1 MLESS
6 SVLQSCAA
14 DCFRTREESITN
26 RTLTRI
32 TEVVSRLNS
41 SLHRY
46 DADHNDQSSSTS
58 KHLQKT
64 FRKKTHRRV
73 QTEASV
79 LISIHIHDFSLI
91 DLKSYCEECEAD

>member
-14 DCFRTREESITN
+14 DCFRTREEPLTN

-46 DADHNDQSSSTS
+46 DADHNDQSSSTYI
-58 KHLQKT
+58 HLQKT
-64 FRKKTHRRV
+64 FRKTHRRV
-73 QTEASV
+73 QTESCV
-79 LISIHIHDFSLI
+79 LISIHINDFSLI

>member
-14 DCFRTREESITN
+14 DCFRTREEPLTN
-26 RTLTRI
+26 RTLTPI

-58 KHLQKT
+58 TFTENIQKNAQKST
-64 FRKKTHRRV
+64 DR
-73 QTEASV
+73 
-79 LISIHIHDFSLI
+79 SLRPHQYSHPQLLFDRFKI
-91 DLKSYCEECEAD
+91 LL

>member
-14 DCFRTREESITN
+14 DCFRTREEPLTN
-26 RTLTRI
+26 RTLTPI

-64 FRKKTHRRV
+64 FRKTHRRV